1 MTHRKREIRIE
12 GSVAYVPLTQGYE
25 AVIDAAD
32 VALVSGFN
40 WHAVVLPK
48 HTYAGVK
55 VVEGGKTKRIYLHRF
70 LLENPAEPHID
81 HIDGNG
87 LNNRRS
93 NLRPATVSENHCNRK
108 RAVTN
113 TSGFKGVSPHKSS
126 GKWRAEISRD
136 GRKRSLGYFSDPES
150 AAVAYAKASA
160 DVHGEFGRTE

>member
-12 GSVAYVPLTQGYE
+12 GSIAYVPLTQGRE
-25 AVIDAAD
+25 AIIDAEDA
-32 VALVSGFN
+32 ALVGGFN

-48 HTYAGVK
+48 HTYAGIK
-55 VVEGGKTKRIYLHRF
+55 VIEGGKPKRVYLHRF
-70 LLENPAEPHID
+70 LLEDPSEPHID

-108 RAVTN
+108 KPVTN
-113 TSGFKGVSPHKSS
+113 TSGFKGVSWHKSS
-126 GKWRAEISRD
+126 GKWRAEISIR
-136 GRKRSLGYFSDPES
+136 GQKKGLGYFSDAES

-160 DVHGEFGRTE
+160 EVHGEFGRTG